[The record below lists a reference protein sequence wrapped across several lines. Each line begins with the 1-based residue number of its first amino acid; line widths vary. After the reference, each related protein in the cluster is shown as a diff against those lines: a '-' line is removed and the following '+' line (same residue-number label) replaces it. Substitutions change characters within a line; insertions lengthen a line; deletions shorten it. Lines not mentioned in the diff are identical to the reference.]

1 MKKMH
6 ILLTNDDGVHADGL
20 RAMYQALSKV
30 GKVTVVAPDGERSS
44 ISQAITL
51 QHPIYHREIV
61 FQGKNK
67 AHAVSG
73 TPADCV
79 KFAVAVLFKGCRP
92 DMVVSGIN
100 HGSNDGCSV
109 FYSGTVGAAR
119 EGALLGIPSLA
130 VSLDCRSL
138 RNFVQAA
145 SIGVRVLRKLSVT
158 ETPGGTF
165 FNLNVPDL
173 ASGQVK
179 GIRLAR
185 QCRVPIHGEF
195 RVRKDP
201 TGRTYYWMTGRP
213 PASGKETLSDSW
225 LIKRGYAVV
234 APIHCDT
241 TNYVFLNQTVSQ
253 KMEF

>member
-1 MKKMH
+1 MH
-6 ILLTNDDGVHADGL
+6 VLLTNDDGVHAEGL
-20 RAMYQALSKV
+20 RAMYVALAKV
-30 GKVTVVAPDGERSS
+30 AHVTVVAPDGERSS
-44 ISQAITL
+44 VSQAITL
-51 QHPIYHREIV
+51 QHPIYHRETS
-61 FQGKNK
+61 FQGKTK

-79 KFAVAVLFKGCRP
+79 KFAVAVILKGRRP

-138 RNFVQAA
+138 RNFSQAA
-145 SIGVRVLRKLSVT
+145 DVGVRVLRKLAAA
-158 ETPGGTF
+158 EIPGGTF

-173 ASGQVK
+173 SVGELK
-179 GIRLAR
+179 GIRFAR

-195 RVRKDP
+195 RARKDP
-201 TGRTYYWMTGRP
+201 AGRTYYWMTGRP
-213 PASGKETLSDSW
+213 PASGKEPLSDSW

-241 TNYVFLNQTVSQ
+241 TDNIFFNQTLSQ